1 MSGGRSKHWCFT
13 LNNYLDHELESIRAL
28 GAQTKRVSYLVFG
41 FEQGERGVPHLQ
53 GFVSFVEK
61 RRFAFVKSVV
71 GGRAHLE
78 IARGTPSEAAE
89 YCKKD
94 GKFEERGCLPLG
106 RGCRSDLDSLAR
118 SISSGAS
125 LQEIQ
130 ETFGGTYLRY
140 RRSIRD
146 EIAERVPPRDFAPTV
161 KILWGPTGTGKTRSV
176 YDFHLVET
184 IYKHDG
190 GDWFDGYNGQDI
202 VLFDDYSGSD
212 FKLTYLLK
220 ICDRYPMRVPI
231 KGSFVQFRPR
241 VIYFTSNID
250 PVLWYANANEAHR
263 AAFFRR
269 VSEIIKMDT
278 HSC

>member
-1 MSGGRSKHWCFT
+1 MSRGRHWVFT
-13 LNNYLDHELESIRAL
+13 LNNYVESEVERLRAL
-28 GAQTKRVSYLVFG
+28 PCPESVSYLVFG
-41 FEQGERGVPHLQ
+41 FEQGERGTPHLQ
-53 GFVSFVEK
+53 GFVSFSAVK
-61 RRFAFVKSVV
+61 RLSQVKETV
-71 GGRAHLE
+71 GVRAHIE
-78 IARGTPSEAAE
+78 IARGTPEEAAE

-94 GKFEERGCLPLG
+94 GKFEERGSLPLG
-106 RGCRSDLDSLAR
+106 RGSRSDLDTLAR
-118 SISSGAS
+118 SIRSGAS
-125 LQEIQ
+125 LSEIQ

-146 EIAERVPPRDFAPTV
+146 EVADRVPPRDFQPTV

-176 YDFHLVET
+176 YDFHNIEK

-190 GDWFDGYNGQDI
+190 GDWFDGYDGHDI

-220 ICDRYPMRVPI
+220 LCDRYPMRVPV

-250 PVLWYANANEAHR
+250 PNDWYSNARDVHR

-269 VSEIIKMDT
+269 VSEIIHMD
-278 HSC
+278 HST